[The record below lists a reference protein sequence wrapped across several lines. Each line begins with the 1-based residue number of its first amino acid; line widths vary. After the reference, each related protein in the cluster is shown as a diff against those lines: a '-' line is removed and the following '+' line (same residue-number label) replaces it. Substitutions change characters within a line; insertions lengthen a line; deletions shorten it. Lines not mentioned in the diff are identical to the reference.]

1 MGTKNR
7 LHVYKIVHAKT
18 VRSPIVNKLSR
29 VMYRSEGFPY
39 FARFTSEETFL
50 HLRKGRPL
58 PLSLLLHPRCHILRT
73 FNTDILHVLDFKD
86 TDVVTITQISVS

>member
-29 VMYRSEGFPY
+29 VMYLRDFLISPGCFHI
-39 FARFTSEETFL
+39 RGNIFTST
-50 HLRKGRPL
+50 
-58 PLSLLLHPRCHILRT
+58 
-73 FNTDILHVLDFKD
+73 
-86 TDVVTITQISVS
+86 